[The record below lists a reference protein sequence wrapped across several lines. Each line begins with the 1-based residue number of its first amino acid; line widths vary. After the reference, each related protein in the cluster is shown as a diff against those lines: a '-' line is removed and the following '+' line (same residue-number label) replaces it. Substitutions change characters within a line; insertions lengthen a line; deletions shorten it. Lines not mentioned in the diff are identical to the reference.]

1 MEEEHGHGR
10 VGDLTRFCSSKFRS
24 VERRFSLLGRDTLQ
38 PLGRG
43 LDNNPVDPW
52 VVHPAC
58 HCSRLRGL
66 ESQTSLN
73 ISYCS
78 TGSLVNPRLSKKGEI
93 STVSGM
99 LMFNLSRRILST
111 ERASSARATP
121 LRR

>member
-43 LDNNPVDPW
+43 LDNTPVDPW

-58 HCSRLRGL
+58 HCSRLRGW
-66 ESQTSLN
+66 
-73 ISYCS
+73 
-78 TGSLVNPRLSKKGEI
+78 G
-93 STVSGM
+93 VS
-99 LMFNLSRRILST
+99 NLSEHFVLFHRLLG
-111 ERASSARATP
+111 EPKA
-121 LRR
+121 L